1 MGLIIQIVLALL
13 AMTVKPYEDPSTK
26 GKRFVI
32 GDRRMIVGFLTQP
45 QNKYVTGGF
54 AVTAKELGFDKT
66 INSLK
71 VDPDKAYVG
80 DPIVER
86 ISDSEYKVK
95 FFVPATAAQVANE
108 AETMKELEFP
118 FVAIGE

>member
-1 MGLIIQIVLALL
+1 MV
-13 AMTVKPYEDPSTK
+13 
-26 GKRFVI
+26 
-32 GDRRMIVGFLTQP
+32 VGFLVQP

-54 AVTAKELGFDKT
+54 EVTPLELGFDKT
-66 INSLK
+66 INSLT
-71 VDPDKAYVG
+71 VSPDKAYVG

-86 ISDSEYKVK
+86 LATGNYKVK
-95 FFVPATAAQVANE
+95 FFVPATSAQVASE